1 MARNTITIYASV
13 DVSSC
18 DADADG
24 AVGGPIYRISYSG
37 SSTAVENVQVGDW
50 VTVNKRVAGAGGS
63 STISSVYTYQVTAI
77 INGNTLDIKYISDSA
92 EEGDDSP
99 CDLPSGTGS
108 SGSPNKAPHKFT
120 RDLGSA
126 FKMFIDI

>member
-13 DVSSC
+13 AVSSC

-24 AVGGPIYRISYSG
+24 AVGGPIYRVDYG
-37 SSTAVENVQVGDW
+37 SSVANVQVGDW
-50 VTVNKRVAGAGGS
+50 ITANKRTAGAGGS
-63 STISSVYTYQVTAI
+63 STIVSVYTYQVTAI
-77 INGNTLDIKYISDSA
+77 IDSDTLDIKYISDSA
-92 EEGDDSP
+92 SSGDDSP